1 MIECSQCRE
10 WISVKNNRKNTVWG
24 ENHMK
29 DIKKDTNKLEKDPEK
44 EVSILG
50 ERLEELKDALGYSHA
65 QIANMI
71 GKSKA
76 TVVGYKT
83 GDKYPKFKEADKLA
97 AVLGTS
103 TSYLTGETD
112 NPAPS
117 LTQKEAISLAHAIEN
132 APKDIWHYDGVPL
145 TDEDIKRI
153 LDKLNSAMK
162 YNKSD
167 NRA

>member
-1 MIECSQCRE
+1 
-10 WISVKNNRKNTVWG
+10 
-24 ENHMK
+24 MK
-29 DIKKDTNKLEKDPEK
+29 DIKNKNEELEQNEIKQDPENKELEKDGEK
-44 EVSILG
+44 EVGILG
-50 ERLEELKDALGYSHA
+50 QRMELIRKSLGYSYQELA
-65 QIANMI
+65 DIV
-71 GKSKA
+71 GKSKP
-76 TVVGYKT
+76 TMVGYEK
-83 GDKYPKFKEADKLA
+83 GYKFPKFKEVDKLA
-97 AVLGTS
+97 EILGTT

-112 NPAPS
+112 NPAPP
-117 LTQKEAISLAHAIEN
+117 LTQKEAISLAHAIEK